1 LHSDT
6 PSSTESRLLSRL
18 ALVAALLLIASA
30 SWLIVVQFQSGVRDT
45 MLVAIALVSAA
56 ALIFVQRRRAAE
68 SQSARARTV
77 ERAVQLM
84 DEERAEIAHRLHDGP
99 QQLYTAIRLQAEGAR
114 HAIGEGDSG
123 RAADALARLQS
134 LASEA
139 SEELRQMTARLH
151 PVVMEQQGLV
161 QALSSLGEMLEEQYR
176 MTVEVQAPAGHWP
189 SQPARDQELYE
200 VAREVAVGGARN
212 GAGRVRMEL
221 RRNGAIALVLQL
233 QAGDEAAGPPQI
245 GPTLMRERAQA
256 LGARLDLHERTDVT
270 EVTLRLPVESASR

>member
-1 LHSDT
+1 M
-6 PSSTESRLLSRL
+6 LSRW
-18 ALVAALLLIASA
+18 ALVSALLLIASA
-30 SWLIVVQFQSGVRDT
+30 SWLIVVQFQSSLRDAA
-45 MLVAIALVSAA
+45 LVAIALISAGGLA
-56 ALIFVQRRRAAE
+56 FVQRRRSEE
-68 SQSARARTV
+68 SQRARARTV
-77 ERAVQLM
+77 ERAVQLI

-114 HAIGEGDSG
+114 HAITEGDSD

-139 SEELRQMTARLH
+139 SDELRRMTARLH

-161 QALSSLGEMLEEQYR
+161 QALSSLAEMLEEQYR
-176 MTVEVQAPAGHWP
+176 MTVEVDAPSGQWP
-189 SQPARDQELYE
+189 SQPERDQELYE

-221 RRNGAIALVLQL
+221 SRNGAIALVLQL
-233 QAGDEAAGPPQI
+233 QAGDDAAGPPQI

-256 LGARLDLHERTDVT
+256 LGARLDLTEHTNVT
-270 EVTLRLPVESASR
+270 EVALRLPMESAAR

>member
-1 LHSDT
+1 M
-6 PSSTESRLLSRL
+6 SRL
-18 ALVAALLLIASA
+18 ALVSALLLIASA
-30 SWLIVVQFQSGVRDT
+30 GWLIVVQFQSGVRDT
-45 MLVAIALVSAA
+45 LLVTVALVSAA
-56 ALIFVQRRRAAE
+56 GLLIVQRRRSDD
-68 SQSARARTV
+68 SQRARARTV

-84 DEERAEIAHRLHDGP
+84 DEERAEIARRLHDGP

-114 HAIGEGDSG
+114 HAIGEDDPG
-123 RAADALARLQS
+123 RAAEALARLQA

-176 MTVEVQAPAGHWP
+176 MTVEVEAPAGHWP
-189 SQPARDQELYE
+189 SQPERDQELYE

-212 GAGRVRMEL
+212 GAERVRMEL

-233 QAGDEAAGPPQI
+233 QAAGDAAGPPQI

-256 LGARLDLHERTDVT
+256 LGAHLDLTQRTDVT
-270 EVTLRLPVESASR
+270 EVTLRLPMEVTSR

>member
-1 LHSDT
+1 M
-6 PSSTESRLLSRL
+6 LSRL
-18 ALVAALLLIASA
+18 ALVSALLLIVSA
-30 SWLIVVQFQSGVRDT
+30 SSLIVVQFQSGVRDT

-56 ALIFVQRRRAAE
+56 VLIFVQRRRSEE
-68 SQSARARTV
+68 SQRARARTV

-114 HAIGEGDSG
+114 HAISEGDSS
-123 RAADALARLQS
+123 RAADALARLQA

-176 MTVEVQAPAGHWP
+176 MTVEVKAPAGHWP
-189 SQPARDQELYE
+189 SQPERDQELYE

-221 RRNGAIALVLQL
+221 SRNGAIGLVLQL
-233 QAGDEAAGPPQI
+233 QAGEPAAGPPQI

-256 LGARLDLHERTDVT
+256 LGAHLDLTERTDVT
-270 EVTLRLPVESASR
+270 EVTLRLPMEPASR